1 MTTYSYLQDEYK
13 NQLASFNEKIENY
26 LKEQN
31 LIIRPDN
38 KVLESGNPKNHWLD
52 KQIGYSLDN
61 LKAGDTLVIYSLTHL
76 ARSAFQVYQ
85 IFNLL
90 HQKKIT
96 LHIIESKTIVNFKKT
111 METKFLLNLCEQAED
126 GFISRRTTDA
136 HKRRNKKAKKS
147 NKGSQEN
154 HIDAKSRAKLEKHK
168 DDISNYLNMNLSKIA
183 IAKLVSCPTR
193 ALNAWIQETEEVLQ
207 D

>member
-1 MTTYSYLQDEYK
+1 
-13 NQLASFNEKIENY
+13 
-26 LKEQN
+26 
-31 LIIRPDN
+31 
-38 KVLESGNPKNHWLD
+38 
-52 KQIGYSLDN
+52 
-61 LKAGDTLVIYSLTHL
+61 
-76 ARSAFQVYQ
+76 
-85 IFNLL
+85 
-90 HQKKIT
+90 
-96 LHIIESKTIVNFKKT
+96 
-111 METKFLLNLCEQAED
+111 METKFLLNLCEKTED

-136 HKRRNKKAKKS
+136 QKRRIKLAKNS
-147 NKGSQEN
+147 NKSIKEH